1 MKVGLGDVAMM
12 NGEEKNRGL
21 WKIGIIERL
30 IPGRNGVVR
39 AVRLRAGKSHLEK
52 SIQLHYP
59 LELQCEIKIQKG
71 LILKGKRFYMQQR
84 MQKQL
89 SGKELKMKKMNSN

>member
-21 WKIGIIERL
+21 WNIGIIERL

-59 LELQCEIKIQKG
+59 
-71 LILKGKRFYMQQR
+71 
-84 MQKQL
+84 
-89 SGKELKMKKMNSN
+89 